1 MTPAAAW
8 VLSLIVHLAPP
19 ARMAALPAFP
29 GMRET
34 EEQWLARE
42 SSIAEDVS
50 AATSDP
56 REQALLVA
64 VAYHESGFAKDV
76 DLGPCYRGPND
87 DGPRCDGGRAASIW
101 QLQTAGDGDA
111 ADLFAHRRRAAA
123 RALSA
128 IRRSAR
134 KCVPLFGRDAALRAY
149 ASGTCA
155 KGIAESSAMVGL
167 ALRLLRDRPP
177 PDRRGGKD

>member
-29 GMRET
+29 GMHEI

-42 SSIAEDVS
+42 TSIAEDV
-50 AATSDP
+50 AAVTSDP
-56 REQALLVA
+56 REQAVLVA
-64 VAYHESGFAKDV
+64 VGYHEGGFARDV
-76 DLGPCYRGPND
+76 DLGPCYRGPRD

-101 QLQTAGDGDA
+101 QIQAAGDNDA
-111 ADLFAHRRRAAA
+111 AELFRDRRRAAS

-128 IRRSAR
+128 VRRSAR
-134 KCVPLFGRDAALRAY
+134 MCVPKYGREAALRAY
-149 ASGTCA
+149 ASGTCER
-155 KGIAESSAMVGL
+155 GVEVSAVMVRL
-167 ALRLLRDRPP
+167 ALRLLHDHPP
-177 PDRRGGKD
+177 PK